1 MGNLQEAVYRAGVLS
16 RPGPAEQKLEHRLMA
31 LPPVPASAGEN
42 MLLMIGRNVNR
53 HVEAENKFGA
63 KHKKGATKKMEPGA
77 TCGT

>member
-1 MGNLQEAVYRAGVLS
+1 
-16 RPGPAEQKLEHRLMA
+16 MA

-53 HVEAENKFGA
+53 LVEAENKFGA

-77 TCGT
+77 TCRT